1 MEHNKVI
8 HKGWDWKNINSETW
22 NTVSAEFL
30 PISIDWA
37 SKFHSMVDI
46 GAGKGRHSF
55 YMNKLGLSV
64 SAVDLSESSV
74 EIIRQKNQEQG
85 CSVEVFQSDM
95 IKLPF
100 ADNQFDCAIC
110 FHTIYHTNLDGL
122 VKSIEEIKRVLK
134 SGGEVFI
141 TFNSKDND
149 SFKNG
154 ESVDNYTIY
163 KTGGIENGIP
173 HSYIDFD
180 DLSWI
185 MKGFKLIKVQQ
196 IRNFVYKEEPVGGN
210 HYYVLARKL

>member
-37 SKFHSMVDI
+37 SNFHSMVDI
-46 GAGKGRHSF
+46 SAGKGRHSF

-74 EIIRQKNQEQG
+74 EIIRHKNQEQG

-149 SFKNG
+149 SFKKG
-154 ESVDNYTIY
+154 KSVDNYTIY
-163 KTGGIENGIP
+163 KTSGIENGIP